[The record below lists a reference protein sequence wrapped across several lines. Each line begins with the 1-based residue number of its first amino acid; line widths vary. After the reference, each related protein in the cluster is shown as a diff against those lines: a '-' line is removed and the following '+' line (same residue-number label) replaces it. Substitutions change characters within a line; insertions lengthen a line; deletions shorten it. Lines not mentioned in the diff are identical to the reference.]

1 MIEALI
7 IAAYLV
13 CLTAIIMLF
22 FFYNKEKNKSHY
34 FRRALDA
41 KNQGRDADVTEKIT
55 LSKKQLETAFDAIT
69 DLICALDADLRITRV
84 NKSYAAFVGIP
95 IPKLLGRHCWEVFW
109 KRAEP
114 CDNCPAQ
121 RTFAT
126 QRPVLKHQM
135 KMPDPDRPKSFT
147 IATYP
152 VFDAGGKA
160 QNVIEHT
167 RDSTEE
173 KVIFEQLIRSEK
185 LATIGTMTAGIAH
198 EMINPLS
205 GISGTAANML
215 AMPDKYGL
223 NDKGAARITTILESS
238 SRASAIVKD
247 LLHLS
252 RKEDGASA
260 PVDANGLVMK
270 AVEAVRLKMSS
281 PVEQAI
287 NLDKSISP
295 VLCDPTKIQ
304 QVIINLVTNA
314 LQSVQEKRAAL
325 APDNR
330 KYSGLITI
338 ATREQDGMV
347 RIDVS
352 DNGTGVSDAIRD
364 RIFDPFFTT
373 RPPGEG
379 TGLGLSICQKIIDE
393 HGGRVFFKSAKE
405 RTTFSILLPSISQ
418 AGAREGES

>member
-7 IAAYLV
+7 IIAYLI
-13 CLTAIIMLF
+13 CLTGIITLF
-22 FFYNKEKNKSHY
+22 FFYKKEKNKTQY
-34 FRRALDA
+34 FQRALDA
-41 KNQGRDADVTEKIT
+41 KNRRHDTDVTEKIT

-84 NKSYAAFVGIP
+84 NKSYAAFVEIP
-95 IPKLLGRHCWEVFW
+95 IPKLLGRYCWEVFW

-126 QRPVLKHQM
+126 HKPVLKHQIT
-135 KMPDPDRPKSFT
+135 MPDPERPRHFT

-152 VFDAGGKA
+152 VFDAAGKT

-173 KVIFEQLIRSEK
+173 KVILEQLIRSEK
-185 LATIGTMTAGIAH
+185 LASIGTMTAGIAH

-215 AMPDKYGL
+215 AMPGKYGL
-223 NDKGAARITTILESS
+223 NDKGAARVTTILESS

-260 PVDANGLVMK
+260 PTDANSLVMK
-270 AVEAVRLKMSS
+270 AVEAVRLKATSL
-281 PVEQAI
+281 VEQTI
-287 NLDKSISP
+287 NLDKSIPP

-314 LQSVQEKRAAL
+314 TQSVQEKRAAM
-325 APDNR
+325 ARDNR
-330 KYSGLITI
+330 KFSGLIII
-338 ATREQDGMV
+338 ATRKQDGMV

-352 DNGTGVSDAIRD
+352 DNGTGVPDAIRG

-393 HGGRVFFKSAKE
+393 HQGRIFFKSTKSL
-405 RTTFSILLPSISQ
+405 TTFSILLPSISKG
-418 AGAREGES
+418 GAREGEP

>member
-1 MIEALI
+1 MFFLLLFALLFCLAA
-7 IAAYLV
+7 IAV
-13 CLTAIIMLF
+13 LF
-22 FFYNKEKNKSHY
+22 FFYKKEKSKSQY
-34 FRRALDA
+34 FERALDA
-41 KNQGRDADVTEKIT
+41 KNKRHDTSLTEKIT

-69 DLICALDADLRITRV
+69 DLICALDGDLRITRV

-126 QRPVLKHQM
+126 HKPVLKHQIT
-135 KMPDPDRPKSFT
+135 MPDPERPRHFT

-152 VFDAGGKA
+152 VFDAEGKP

-173 KVIFEQLIRSEK
+173 KVILEQLIRSEK

-223 NDKGAARITTILESS
+223 NDKGAARVTTILESS
-238 SRASAIVKD
+238 SRAGAIVKD

-252 RKEDGASA
+252 RKEDGASTLT
-260 PVDANGLVMK
+260 DANSLVMK
-270 AVEAVRLKMSS
+270 AVEAVRLKASS
-281 PVEQAI
+281 PVEQTI
-287 NLDKSISP
+287 NLDKAIPP
-295 VLCDPTKIQ
+295 VMCDPTKIQ

-314 LQSVQEKRAAL
+314 LQSVLEKKAAM
-325 APDNR
+325 ARDNQQF
-330 KYSGLITI
+330 SGLITI
-338 ATREQDGMV
+338 ATREQYGMV

-352 DNGTGVSDAIRD
+352 DNGTGVPDAIKD

-393 HGGRVFFKSAKE
+393 HQGRIFFESTE
-405 RTTFSILLPSISQ
+405 SLTTFSILLPTPSK
-418 AGAREGES
+418 AGAQEGGL